1 MTNHQLQFEKR
12 LTLLARKHNAMS
24 RGYVMHMRPDGL
36 IIARPKRQSSRLP
49 RKAVI
54 LFLLAFFG
62 FKAFLVANLGPQTY
76 DDRVARLQAGTIVEQ
91 GGAFVMQADPL
102 TLYLARQIGPI
113 LR

>member
-12 LTLLARKHNAMS
+12 LSLLARKHKAMS
-24 RGYVMHMRPDGL
+24 RGYVTHMRPDGL
-36 IIARPKRQSSRLP
+36 IIARPKRRASRVS

-76 DDRVARLQAGTIVEQ
+76 DDRVARLQAGTIVEK

-102 TLYLARQIGPI
+102 TIYLAQQIGPI